1 MKKLFTFVAAAL
13 VSASAFAQAHCKWTV
28 EQLPQQV
35 FAGQAAAV
43 EAGFVTMWWAPDN
56 SEGGVGDAAPVKW
69 MGMPAC
75 DLINNDY
82 VQVSLPLDYNYVSVG
97 NGKYSGKDYAYK
109 LIMGMNNSTRDGIDV
124 MNFAEGL
131 TNNSYVRKAGN
142 ADQKP
147 EGSETG
153 YVINDAIIKINVKSA
168 SYGAITLTYNRG
180 GNNSAMYVVD
190 STKTRSILW
199 SVTRSTD
206 DNVQHHVARFGV
218 EPGHTYYVMASEK
231 GSVELYGIEYDECT
245 DEDYEVLATADNCTD
260 LWTAAQLPNEVFAGQ
275 AAAVAAGYTTMWWA
289 PDTSEG
295 GVGDAAPVK
304 WMGMPACDLIN
315 SANIKVSLPLDYNYV
330 SVGNGKYSGKDY
342 AYKLIMGMNNST
354 RDGIDVMNFAE
365 GLTNNSY
372 VRKAGNAD
380 QKPEG
385 SETGYVINDAIIK
398 INVPADG
405 NYGRVILNYNRG
417 GNNSA
422 MYVVDSTKTNQVLQT
437 VNRCPDDAVKT
448 HTAIFNVQPN
458 HTYYVMAS
466 EKGSVELYAIG
477 YCSAT
482 DAKYA
487 ALGVASGIK
496 AIENVAKTAVN
507 NNMIYT
513 ISGRMVG
520 TNREA
525 LSKGLYIQ
533 NGKKFVK

>member
-28 EQLPQQV
+28 EQLPQQA
-35 FAGQAAAV
+35 FATVDDAVAA
-43 EAGFVTMWWAPDN
+43 GYVTMWTSPN
-56 SEGGVGDAAPVKW
+56 YL
-69 MGMPAC
+69 GMPAC
-75 DLINNDY
+75 DLINNENI
-82 VQVSLPLDYNYVSVG
+82 QVSLPLAYNYVSVG
-97 NGKYSGKDYAYK
+97 NNKYSGANYAYK
-109 LIMGMNNSTRDGIDV
+109 IIMGMNNSTRDGIDPL
-124 MNFAEGL
+124 NFAEGL
-131 TNNSYVRKAGN
+131 TNNNYVRMVLN

-153 YVINDAIIKINVKSA
+153 YEINDAIIKINVKSA
-168 SYGAITLTYNRG
+168 NYGAITLTYNRG

-190 STKTRSILW
+190 STKARNILW
-199 SVTRSTD
+199 TVTRCPD
-206 DNVQHHVARFGV
+206 ENVQHHVARFGV

-245 DEDYEVLATADNCTD
+245 DEDYEVLVSEANSTD
-260 LWTAAQLPNEVFAGQ
+260 LWTAAQLPQQAFATVDD
-275 AAAVAAGYTTMWWA
+275 AVAAGYVTMW
-289 PDTSEG
+289 TS
-295 GVGDAAPVK
+295 PNYL
-304 WMGMPACDLIN
+304 GMPACDLIN
-315 SANIKVSLPLDYNYV
+315 SANIKVSLPLAYNYV
-330 SVGNGKYSGKDY
+330 SVGNNKYSGANY
-342 AYKLIMGMNNST
+342 AYKIIMGMNNST
-354 RDGIDVMNFAE
+354 RDGIDPLNFAE
-365 GLTNNSY
+365 GLTNNNY
-372 VRKAGNAD
+372 VRMVLNAD

-385 SETGYVINDAIIK
+385 SETGYEINDAIIK

-422 MYVVDSTKTNQVLQT
+422 MYVVDSTKANQVLQT
-437 VNRCPDDAVKT
+437 VTRCPDDAVKT
-448 HTAIFNVQPN
+448 HAAIFNVQPG

-487 ALGVASGIK
+487 ELGGTTTGIK
-496 AIENVAKTAVN
+496 TVETVAKSAVN

>member
-1 MKKLFTFVAAAL
+1 
-13 VSASAFAQAHCKWTV
+13 
-28 EQLPQQV
+28 
-35 FAGQAAAV
+35 
-43 EAGFVTMWWAPDN
+43 
-56 SEGGVGDAAPVKW
+56 
-69 MGMPAC
+69 MPAC

-97 NGKYSGKDYAYK
+97 N
-109 LIMGMNNSTRDGIDV
+109 N
-124 MNFAEGL
+124 
-131 TNNSYVRKAGN
+131 
-142 ADQKP
+142 Q
-147 EGSETG
+147 
-153 YVINDAIIKINVKSA
+153 
-168 SYGAITLTYNRG
+168 
-180 GNNSAMYVVD
+180 
-190 STKTRSILW
+190 
-199 SVTRSTD
+199 
-206 DNVQHHVARFGV
+206 
-218 EPGHTYYVMASEK
+218 
-231 GSVELYGIEYDECT
+231 
-245 DEDYEVLATADNCTD
+245 
-260 LWTAAQLPNEVFAGQ
+260 
-275 AAAVAAGYTTMWWA
+275 
-289 PDTSEG
+289 
-295 GVGDAAPVK
+295 
-304 WMGMPACDLIN
+304 
-315 SANIKVSLPLDYNYV
+315 
-330 SVGNGKYSGKDY
+330 YSGKDY

-487 ALGVASGIK
+487 ALGTASGIK